1 MAEVSALQTD
11 ADIKRWENSLH
22 GRNRLLVTLG
32 VSFGLRI
39 SDLLTIRVGD
49 IRGKKVFKIAE
60 QKTGKVRE
68 ITINKKVAIA
78 AKALKGAD
86 SDYVFASRKG
96 ANKPIS
102 TTQAYRILLAGAER
116 AGFVELDE
124 KGRIIKGEPIGT
136 HTLRKSFGRKLYRSG
151 YSLPEI
157 MNILGHSSEAMT
169 LRYIG
174 ITKENVATAYK
185 AIDW

>member
-49 IRGKKVFKIAE
+49 IRGKKVFKIVE

-68 ITINKKVAIA
+68 ITINKKVANA

-102 TTQAYRILLAGAER
+102 TTQAYRILRDGAER
-116 AGFVELDE
+116 AGLSE
-124 KGRIIKGEPIGT
+124 KIGPIGT